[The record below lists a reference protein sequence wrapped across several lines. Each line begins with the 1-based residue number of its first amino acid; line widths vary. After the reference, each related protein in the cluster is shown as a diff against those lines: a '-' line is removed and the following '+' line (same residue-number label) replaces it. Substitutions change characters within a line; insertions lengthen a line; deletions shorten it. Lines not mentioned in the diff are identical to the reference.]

1 MKTSKSNTK
10 LLKQT
15 EAQRKREVARIK
27 KDNAAFAK
35 LSPAKKR
42 VLIAEDVLAQ
52 MSTGYIKPMHETFAT
67 FKKHL
72 PKNKPEL
79 QLQEFL
85 NQQKSCEVCGIGSL
99 FVCAVRRFDNLVVSK
114 VLEASKEDIIAGR
127 AMEGDD
133 SEKDDS
139 DYVTITT
146 VLQYLKGFFSENQL
160 MHIEIAF
167 ESGHGYFHDRPDYL
181 DERNYENFRLAETY
195 FNESDGFLR
204 AADSES
210 EGLSAEL
217 RMKLIMQ
224 NIIKNRG
231 TFKFGIKDRPKL
243 IPVVTIAGF

>member
-1 MKTSKSNTK
+1 MKSSKSKTK
-10 LLKQT
+10 VLKQT
-15 EAQRKREVARIK
+15 EAQHKKEAASIKR
-27 KDNAAFAK
+27 DNAKFAK

-52 MSTGYIKPMHETFAT
+52 MSMGYIKPVHETFAT

-85 NQQKSCEVCGIGSL
+85 NKQKSCEVCGIGSL

-114 VLEASKEDIIAGR
+114 VLKTSKADLLAGK
-127 AMEGDD
+127 AMEDD

-146 VLQYLKGFFSENQL
+146 VLQYLKAFFSEDQI
-160 MHIEIAF
+160 MYIEIAF
-167 ESGHGYFHDRPDYL
+167 ESGNGYYHDKPSYGTKEYEKFH
-181 DERNYENFRLAETY
+181 LAENY
-195 FNESDGFLR
+195 FNDSDEFIR
-204 AADSES
+204 SCEDSS
-210 EGLSAEL
+210 DGLSAEI

-231 TFKFGIKDRPKL
+231 TFKFDRKDRPKL
-243 IPVVTIAGF
+243 IPIVTIAGF